1 MPLSRTEREERRIS
15 HDEVEVAEDRRD
27 RLRDGDQLLRQR
39 EALRTEPSSE
49 AGADGMR
56 MIVLGSAAGGGLPQW
71 NCACANC
78 TRARAGDPA
87 VRPRTQSSIAV
98 SADGRRWVLLNA
110 SPDLRMQ
117 MAAVPALAPPR
128 PPRSTALAG
137 VLVTNAD
144 IDHVAGLLSLREA
157 QPFVLHA
164 TGRVHSILDSNP
176 VFDSLNRTLVRRRT
190 IEVGEPV
197 ELEDADGEP
206 LGLTATLFP
215 VPGKVA
221 LYLEGGRSE
230 SELAG
235 EAGDTVGVE
244 IAGGGKRILYVPAC
258 ARIEEDLLRRVRGA
272 DLLLFDGT
280 LWEDGE
286 MVRMGLGAKTGRR
299 MGHVSVSGEDGAIAG
314 FAGVP
319 VGRKVF
325 IHLNNSNPLLA
336 EDSPEHEAARRAG
349 WEVAHDGQEIEP

>member
-1 MPLSRTEREERRIS
+1 
-15 HDEVEVAEDRRD
+15 
-27 RLRDGDQLLRQR
+27 
-39 EALRTEPSSE
+39 
-49 AGADGMR
+49 MR

-110 SPDLRMQ
+110 SPDLRQQ
-117 MAAVPALAPPR
+117 MAAAPALAPPY

-157 QPFVLHA
+157 QSFVVHA
-164 TGRVHSILDSNP
+164 TARVHSILDANP
-176 VFDSLNRTLVRRRT
+176 VFDSLDRSLVRRRT
-190 IEVGEPV
+190 IGIGASVD
-197 ELEDADGEP
+197 LETADGEAT
-206 LGLTATLFP
+206 GLSATLFP

-221 LYLEGGRSE
+221 LYLEDARAE
-230 SELAG
+230 HDLAG

-244 IAGGGKRILYVPAC
+244 IRGGGKRILYIPAC
-258 ARIEEDLLRRVRGA
+258 ARIDDDLLERARGA

-286 MVRMGLGAKTGRR
+286 MVRMGLSAKTGRR
-299 MGHVSVSGEDGAIAG
+299 MGHVSVSGADGTIAR
-314 FAGVP
+314 FAGVA
-319 VGRKVF
+319 VGRKVL

-336 EDSPEHEAARRAG
+336 DDSPERAAATRAG
-349 WEVAHDGQEIEP
+349 WEVAYDGQEFTT